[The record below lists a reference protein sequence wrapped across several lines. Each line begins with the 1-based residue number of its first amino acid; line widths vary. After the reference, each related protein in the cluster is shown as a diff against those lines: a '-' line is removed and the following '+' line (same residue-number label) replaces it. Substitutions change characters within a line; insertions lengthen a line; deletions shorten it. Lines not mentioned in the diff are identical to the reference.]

1 MKNLSLKKNIERRF
15 FLLCALKGMSF
26 GVLSWRLFDLQIIE
40 NKKYDK
46 LSKDNQFNFS
56 LVIPERGEIYD
67 RKGRV
72 LAANRD
78 AFSLYIKSS
87 ENLNIDK
94 ILEKLLLITNLN
106 KEDLNNF
113 QKRYKNLNKNNINVF
128 ITDNL
133 SQRDISKIA
142 VRLHEFPQVNFLM
155 TKKRVYPQGAITS
168 HLVGYTGKLTEQDL
182 KKNKNLINFSNLRI
196 GKYGLEKYFDK
207 NLRGEFGRRREE
219 VNARGK
225 IITSNLYEKP
235 NPGKNLNLSIDL
247 NIQSYALSRLQNLNS
262 KKIEFNEP
270 ETGSVVVMDVN
281 TGELLCCVSSPNF
294 NPNIFT
300 RGIKSKEWKSLINN
314 KKAPLLNR
322 AVSGLYSPGSTIKMA
337 VALAALESGVIG
349 YDTKFF
355 CNGVKE
361 YGDMKFHCW
370 YKNGHG
376 NINLL
381 QAIERSCDVF
391 FYELGLKVGIEK
403 IALMLRKLGLSA
415 DFNLETNEFR
425 NGLVPSKQ
433 WKLDVKGSNWTPG
446 ETINASIGQGYML
459 SNPVELVTMVARI
472 ANSEKMVEP
481 TLLSK
486 NSRKFSKL
494 DINKNHLNYIKKAMS
509 NVVNSEFGTAYK
521 SKLKTKSF
529 KMAGKTGTVQVV
541 RISEEEREKGIIK
554 NKDREWKKRDHAL
567 FVGYA
572 PLVKPRY
579 SICVIVEHGGSGSV
593 AAAPVARDVIE
604 KLLI

>member
-1 MKNLSLKKNIERRF
+1 MKNLTFNKNIKRRF
-15 FLLCALKGMSF
+15 FLLSALKGISF
-26 GVLSWRLFDLQIIE
+26 GILSWRLFDLQVIE
-40 NKKYDK
+40 NKRYDK

-56 LVIPERGEIYD
+56 LVDPERGEIYD

-87 ENLNIDK
+87 DNSNIEK
-94 ILEKLLLITNLN
+94 TLAKLLFLTNLN
-106 KEDLNNF
+106 KEDINNF
-113 QKRYKNLNKNNINVF
+113 EKRYKNSNKNNINLF
-128 ITDNL
+128 ITDDL

-142 VRLHEFPQVNFLM
+142 VRLHEFPEVNFLM

-168 HLVGYTGKLTEQDL
+168 HLIGYTGKLTEKDL
-182 KKNKNLINFSNLRI
+182 KKNKNLVNFSNIRI
-196 GKYGLEKYFDK
+196 GKYGIEKYFDNK
-207 NLRGEFGRRREE
+207 LRGEFGRRREE

-247 NIQSYALSRLQNLNS
+247 NIQSYALSRLQNINLNNS
-262 KKIEFNEP
+262 KSKEP
-270 ETGSVVVMDVN
+270 ETGSVVVMDVK

-300 RGIKSKEWKSLINN
+300 RGVKSKEWKSLINN

-322 AVSGLYSPGSTIKMA
+322 AVSGLYPPGSTIKMA

-349 YDTKFF
+349 YDNKIF
-355 CNGVKE
+355 CDGVKE
-361 YGDMKFHCW
+361 YGNMKFHCW
-370 YKNGHG
+370 HKYGHG
-376 NINLL
+376 KINLS

-403 IALMLRKLGLSA
+403 IGLMLKKLGLSA
-415 DFNLETNEFR
+415 NINLELNELQK
-425 NGLVPSKQ
+425 GLVPSKK
-433 WKLDVKGSNWTPG
+433 WKLDVKGTRWTPG

-472 ANSEKMVEP
+472 ANSEMLVEP
-481 TLLSK
+481 TLLSNK
-486 NSRKFSKL
+486 ISKFEKL
-494 DINKNHLNYIKKAMS
+494 GINKNHLNYVKNAMF
-509 NVVNSEFGTAYK
+509 NVVNNDSGTAYK
-521 SKLKTKSF
+521 SKLKIQDI

-572 PLVKPRY
+572 PYKVPKY
-579 SICVIVEHGGSGSV
+579 AICVIVEHGGSGS
-593 AAAPVARDVIE
+593 ATAAPIAKDVME

>member
-1 MKNLSLKKNIERRF
+1 MKNLNLKKNIERRF
-15 FLLCALKGMSF
+15 VLLSALKGISF
-26 GVLSWRLFDLQIIE
+26 GVLSWRLFDLQVIE

-56 LVIPERGEIYD
+56 LVVPERGEIYD

-87 ENLNIDK
+87 ENLNIEN
-94 ILEKLLLITNLN
+94 ILNKLLKITNLN
-106 KEDLNNF
+106 EEDINNF
-113 QKRYKNLNKNNINVF
+113 KKRYKSLNKNNINVF

-142 VRLHEFPQVNFLM
+142 VRLHEFPEVNFLM

-168 HLVGYTGKLTEQDL
+168 HLIGYTGKLTEKDL
-182 KKNKNLINFSNLRI
+182 KNNKDLINFSNLRI
-196 GKYGLEKYFDK
+196 GKYGLEKFFDNK
-207 NLRGEFGRRREE
+207 LRGEFGRRREE

-225 IITSNLYEKP
+225 VITSNLYEKP
-235 NPGKNLNLSIDL
+235 NSGKNLKLSIDL
-247 NIQSYALSRLQNLNS
+247 NIQSYALSRLQYINS
-262 KKIEFNEP
+262 KTIELKEP

-281 TGELLCCVSSPNF
+281 TGEVICCVSSPNF

-322 AVSGLYSPGSTIKMA
+322 AVSGLYPPGSTIKMA

-349 YDTKFF
+349 YEKKFF

-370 YKNGHG
+370 HKYGHG
-376 NINLL
+376 NINLS
-381 QAIERSCDVF
+381 QAIERSCDVY

-403 IALMLRKLGLSA
+403 ISLMLRKLGLSA
-415 DFNLETNEFR
+415 NINLELNELR
-425 NGLVPSKQ
+425 KGLVPSKK
-433 WKLDVKGSNWTPG
+433 WKLDVKGKRWTPG

-459 SNPVELVTMVARI
+459 SNPIELATMVARI
-472 ANSEKMVEP
+472 ANSDRLVEP
-481 TLLSK
+481 TLLSNK
-486 NSRKFSKL
+486 NPKFAKL
-494 DINKNHLNYIKKAMS
+494 GINKNHLNYIKNAMS

-521 SKLKTKSF
+521 SKLKKQNI

-572 PLVKPRY
+572 PFKKPKY
-579 SICVIVEHGGSGSV
+579 SICVIVEHGGSGSTT
-593 AAAPVARDVIE
+593 AAPIAKDIME
-604 KLLI
+604 KLLV

>member
-1 MKNLSLKKNIERRF
+1 MKNLNLKKNIERRF
-15 FLLCALKGMSF
+15 FLLSALKGISF
-26 GVLSWRLFDLQIIE
+26 GVLSWRLFDLQVIE

-46 LSKDNQFNFS
+46 LSKNNQFNFS
-56 LVIPERGEIYD
+56 LVVPERGEIYD

-87 ENLNIDK
+87 QNLNLKK
-94 ILEKLLLITNLN
+94 ILDKLLLITNLN
-106 KEDLNNF
+106 EEDVNNF
-113 QKRYKNLNKNNINVF
+113 ENRYKNLKKNNINVF

-142 VRLHEFPQVNFLM
+142 VRLHEFPEVNFLM
-155 TKKRVYPQGAITS
+155 TKKRVYPQGTITS
-168 HLVGYTGKLTEQDL
+168 HLIGYTGKLTEQDL

-196 GKYGLEKYFDK
+196 GKYGLEKFFDNK
-207 NLRGEFGRRREE
+207 LRGEFGRRREE

-247 NIQSYALSRLQNLNS
+247 NIQSYALTRLQNLNS
-262 KKIEFNEP
+262 KKSKFNEP

-281 TGELLCCVSSPNF
+281 TGELVCCVSSPNF

-322 AVSGLYSPGSTIKMA
+322 AVSGLYPPGSTIKMA

-349 YDTKFF
+349 YDKKFF

-370 YKNGHG
+370 HKYGHG
-376 NINLL
+376 NINLS

-403 IALMLRKLGLSA
+403 IGLMLKKLGLDA
-415 DFNLETNEFR
+415 NINLELNELR
-425 NGLVPSKQ
+425 KGLVPSKK
-433 WKLDVKGSNWTPG
+433 WKLDVKGTRWTPG

-459 SNPVELVTMVARI
+459 SNPIELATMVARI
-472 ANSEKMVEP
+472 ANSELSVEP
-481 TLLSK
+481 TLLSGK
-486 NSRKFSKL
+486 TKKFAKL
-494 DINKNHLNYIKKAMS
+494 DINKNHLNYIKNAMS
-509 NVVNSEFGTAYK
+509 NVVNSELGTAYK
-521 SKLKTKSF
+521 SKLKIKNF

-541 RISEEEREKGIIK
+541 RISEDEREKGIIK

-572 PLVKPRY
+572 PLEKPKY
-579 SICVIVEHGGSGSV
+579 SICVIVEHGGSGSTI
-593 AAAPVARDVIE
+593 AAPIAKDVME
-604 KLLI
+604 KLLV

>member
-1 MKNLSLKKNIERRF
+1 MKNLTFKKNIERRF
-15 FLLCALKGMSF
+15 LLLSALKGISF
-26 GVLSWRLFDLQIIE
+26 GVISWRLFDLQVIE

-87 ENLNIDK
+87 ENLDFKK
-94 ILEKLLLITNLN
+94 IINKLLLITKINE
-106 KEDLNNF
+106 EDINNF
-113 QKRYKNLNKNNINVF
+113 EKRYQNVNKNNINIF

-142 VRLHEFPQVNFLM
+142 VRLHEFPEVNFLM

-168 HLVGYTGKLTEQDL
+168 HLIGYTGKLTEKDL
-182 KKNKNLINFSNLRI
+182 IKNKNLINFSNLRI
-196 GKYGLEKYFDK
+196 GKYGLEKFFDNK
-207 NLRGEFGRRREE
+207 LRGEFGRRREE

-247 NIQSYALSRLQNLNS
+247 NIQSYALTRLQNLNS
-262 KKIEFNEP
+262 KKLEPNEP

-281 TGELLCCVSSPNF
+281 TGEVICCVSSPNF

-322 AVSGLYSPGSTIKMA
+322 AVSGLYPPGSTIKMA

-349 YDTKFF
+349 YDNKLF

-370 YKNGHG
+370 HKYGHG
-376 NINLL
+376 NINLS

-403 IALMLRKLGLSA
+403 IGLMLKKLGLASKV
-415 DFNLETNEFR
+415 NLELNELQR
-425 NGLVPSKQ
+425 GLVPTKK
-433 WKLDVKGSNWTPG
+433 WKLDVKGTRWTPG

-459 SNPVELVTMVARI
+459 SNPIELATMVARI
-472 ANSEKMVEP
+472 ANSDMKVEP
-481 TLLSK
+481 TLLSNK
-486 NSRKFSKL
+486 IQKFSKL
-494 DINKNHLNYIKKAMS
+494 GINKNHLNYIKKAMS
-509 NVVNSEFGTAYK
+509 NVVNNEFGTAYK
-521 SKLKTKSF
+521 SKLNTQNF
-529 KMAGKTGTVQVV
+529 KMAGKTGTVQVI

-572 PLVKPRY
+572 PLEKPKY
-579 SICVIVEHGGSGSV
+579 SICVVVEHGGSGS
-593 AAAPVARDVIE
+593 ATAAPIAKDVIE
-604 KLLI
+604 KLLV

>member
-1 MKNLSLKKNIERRF
+1 MKNLSVKKNIERRF
-15 FLLCALKGMSF
+15 FLLSALKGISF

-56 LVIPERGEIYD
+56 LVVPERGEIYD

-78 AFSLYIKSS
+78 AFSLYIQSS
-87 ENLNIDK
+87 KNLNINK
-94 ILEKLLLITNLN
+94 ILDKLLFITNLN
-106 KEDLNNF
+106 EDDINNF
-113 QKRYKNLNKNNINVF
+113 KKRYDKLNKNNINVF

-142 VRLHEFPQVNFLM
+142 VRLHEFPEVNFLM
-155 TKKRVYPQGAITS
+155 TKKRVYPQGAITG
-168 HLVGYTGKLTEQDL
+168 HLIGYTGKLTEQDL

-196 GKYGLEKYFDK
+196 GKYGLEKYFDNK
-207 NLRGEFGRRREE
+207 LRGEFGRRREE

-225 IITSNLYEKP
+225 IITSHLYERP
-235 NPGKNLNLSIDL
+235 NPGKSLNLSIDL
-247 NIQSYALSRLQNLNS
+247 NIQSYALSRLQNINS
-262 KKIEFNEP
+262 KNFDYKEP

-294 NPNIFT
+294 NPNIFS
-300 RGIKSKEWKSLINN
+300 RGIKSKEWTSLISN

-322 AVSGLYSPGSTIKMA
+322 AVSGLYPPGSTIKMA
-337 VALAALESGVIG
+337 VALAALESGIIG
-349 YDTKFF
+349 YNNKFF
-355 CNGVKE
+355 CSGVKE

-370 YKNGHG
+370 HKYGHG
-376 NINLL
+376 NINLS

-403 IALMLRKLGLSA
+403 IGLMLKKLGLSA
-415 DFNLETNEFR
+415 NINLELNELR
-425 NGLVPSKQ
+425 RGLIPSKK
-433 WKLDVKGSNWTPG
+433 WKLDVKGTRWTPG

-459 SNPVELVTMVARI
+459 SNPIELVTMVARI
-472 ANSEKMVEP
+472 ANSESLVEP
-481 TLLSK
+481 TLLK
-486 NSRKFSKL
+486 NKNKKFAKL
-494 DINKNHLNYIKKAMS
+494 NINKNHLNYIKNAMS
-509 NVVNSEFGTAYK
+509 DVVNSEFGTAYK
-521 SKLKTKSF
+521 SKLKKQNV

-541 RISEEEREKGIIK
+541 RISEDEREKGIIK

-572 PLVKPRY
+572 PLEKPKY
-579 SICVIVEHGGSGSV
+579 SICVIVEHGGSGST
-593 AAAPVARDVIE
+593 AAAPIAKDVME
-604 KLLI
+604 KLLF

>member
-15 FLLCALKGMSF
+15 FLLCTLKGLSF

-78 AFSLYIKSS
+78 AFSLYVKSS

-168 HLVGYTGKLTEQDL
+168 HLVGYIGKLTEQDL

-262 KKIEFNEP
+262 KKIKFNEP

-314 KKAPLLNR
+314 TKAPLLNR

-415 DFNLETNEFR
+415 GFNLETNEFR

-472 ANSEKMVEP
+472 ANSEKLVEP
-481 TLLSK
+481 TLLSNNPK
-486 NSRKFSKL
+486 KFSKL

>member
-1 MKNLSLKKNIERRF
+1 MKNQNTKKIMERRF
-15 FLLCALKGMSF
+15 FLLSALKGVSF
-26 GVLSWRLFDLQIIE
+26 GVLSWRLFDLQVIE

-87 ENLNIDK
+87 KDLNIKK
-94 ILEKLLLITNLN
+94 ILDKLLLITNLN
-106 KEDLNNF
+106 TDDLINF
-113 QKRYKNLNKNNINVF
+113 EKRYKKLNNNINVF

-142 VRLHEFPQVNFLM
+142 VRLHEFPEVNFLM

-168 HLVGYTGKLTEQDL
+168 HLIGYTGKLTERDL
-182 KKNKNLINFSNLRI
+182 KTNKNLINFSNLRI
-196 GKYGLEKYFDK
+196 GKYGLEKFFDNK
-207 NLRGEFGRRREE
+207 LSGEFGRRREE

-247 NIQSYALSRLQNLNS
+247 NIQSYALSRLQNKNS
-262 KKIEFNEP
+262 KQLKYNDP

-281 TGELLCCVSSPNF
+281 SGELLCCVSSPNF
-294 NPNIFT
+294 NPNIFS
-300 RGIKSKEWKSLINN
+300 RGLKSKEWKSLANN

-349 YDTKFF
+349 YDDKFF

-370 YKNGHG
+370 HKYGHG
-376 NINLL
+376 NINLS

-403 IALMLRKLGLSA
+403 ISSMLKKLGLSE
-415 DFNLETNEFR
+415 NISLELNELR
-425 NGLVPSKQ
+425 KGLVPTKK
-433 WKLDVKGSNWTPG
+433 WKLDVKGTRWTPG

-459 SNPVELVTMVARI
+459 SNPIELVTMVARI
-472 ANSEKMVEP
+472 ANSESLVEP
-481 TLLSK
+481 TLLK
-486 NSRKFSKL
+486 NKKRNFGKL
-494 DINKNHLNYIKKAMS
+494 NINKNHLNYVKNAMS
-509 NVVNSEFGTAYK
+509 NVVNSKLGTAYK
-521 SKLKTKSF
+521 SKLKNQNV

-572 PLVKPRY
+572 PIEKPKY
-579 SICVIVEHGGSGSV
+579 SICVIVEHGGSGS
-593 AAAPVARDVIE
+593 ATAAPIAKDIME

>member
-1 MKNLSLKKNIERRF
+1 MKNLSIKKNIERRF
-15 FLLCALKGMSF
+15 FLLSALKGISF

-56 LVIPERGEIYD
+56 LVVPERGEIYD

-78 AFSLYIKSS
+78 AFSLYIQSS
-87 ENLNIDK
+87 KNLNINK
-94 ILEKLLLITNLN
+94 ILDKLLYITNLN
-106 KEDLNNF
+106 EDDINNF
-113 QKRYKNLNKNNINVF
+113 KKRYNKLNKNNINVF

-142 VRLHEFPQVNFLM
+142 VRLHEFPEVNFLM
-155 TKKRVYPQGAITS
+155 TKKRVYPQGAITG
-168 HLVGYTGKLTEQDL
+168 HLIGYTGKLTEKDL

-196 GKYGLEKYFDK
+196 GKYGLEKFFDNK
-207 NLRGEFGRRREE
+207 LRGEFGRRREE

-225 IITSNLYEKP
+225 IITSHLYERP
-235 NPGKNLNLSIDL
+235 NPGKSLNLSIDL
-247 NIQSYALSRLQNLNS
+247 NIQSYALSRLQNINS
-262 KKIEFNEP
+262 KNFDYKEP

-281 TGELLCCVSSPNF
+281 TGELICCVSSPNF
-294 NPNIFT
+294 NPNIFS

-322 AVSGLYSPGSTIKMA
+322 AVSGLYPPGSTIKMA
-337 VALAALESGVIG
+337 VALAALESGIIG
-349 YDTKFF
+349 YNNKFF
-355 CNGVKE
+355 CSGVKE

-370 YKNGHG
+370 HKYGHG
-376 NINLL
+376 NINLS

-403 IALMLRKLGLSA
+403 IGLMLKKLGLSA
-415 DFNLETNEFR
+415 NINLELNELR
-425 NGLVPSKQ
+425 RGLIPSKK
-433 WKLDVKGSNWTPG
+433 WKLDVKGTRWTPG

-459 SNPVELVTMVARI
+459 SNPIELVTMVARI
-472 ANSEKMVEP
+472 ANSESLVEP
-481 TLLSK
+481 TLLK
-486 NSRKFSKL
+486 NKTQKFAKL
-494 DINKNHLNYIKKAMS
+494 NINKNHLNYIKKAMS
-509 NVVNSEFGTAYK
+509 NVVNSEFGTAHR
-521 SKLKTKSF
+521 SKLTKQNV

-541 RISEEEREKGIIK
+541 RISEDEREKGIIK

-572 PLVKPRY
+572 PLEKPKY
-579 SICVIVEHGGSGSV
+579 SICVIVEHGGSGST
-593 AAAPVARDVIE
+593 AAAPIAKDVME
-604 KLLI
+604 KLLF

>member
-1 MKNLSLKKNIERRF
+1 MKNLTLKKKIERRF
-15 FLLCALKGMSF
+15 FLLSTLKGFSF
-26 GVLSWRLFDLQIIE
+26 GILSWKLFDLQVIE

-56 LVIPERGEIYD
+56 LVVPERGEIYD

-87 ENLNIDK
+87 QNLNLKK
-94 ILEKLLLITNLN
+94 ILDKLLLITNLN
-106 KEDLNNF
+106 KEDVNNF
-113 QKRYKNLNKNNINVF
+113 EKRYKNLKNNNINVF

-142 VRLHEFPQVNFLM
+142 VRLYEFPEVNFLM
-155 TKKRVYPQGAITS
+155 TKKRVYPQGTITS
-168 HLVGYTGKLTEQDL
+168 HLIGYTGKLTEQDL
-182 KKNKNLINFSNLRI
+182 KRNKKLINFSNLRI
-196 GKYGLEKYFDK
+196 GKYGLEKFFDNK
-207 NLRGEFGRRREE
+207 LRGEFGRRREE

-247 NIQSYALSRLQNLNS
+247 NVQSYALTRLQNINS
-262 KKIEFNEP
+262 KKIRLNEP
-270 ETGSVVVMDVN
+270 DTGSVVVMDVN
-281 TGELLCCVSSPNF
+281 TGELVCCVSSPNF

-300 RGIKSKEWKSLINN
+300 RGIKSKERKALINN

-322 AVSGLYSPGSTIKMA
+322 AVSGLYPPGSTIKMA

-349 YDTKFF
+349 YDKKFF
-355 CNGVKE
+355 CSGVKE
-361 YGDMKFHCW
+361 YGGMKFHCW
-370 YKNGHG
+370 HQYGHG
-376 NINLL
+376 NLNLS

-403 IALMLRKLGLSA
+403 IGLMLRKLGLA
-415 DFNLETNEFR
+415 ANINLELNELR
-425 NGLVPSKQ
+425 NGLVPSKK
-433 WKLDVKGSNWTPG
+433 WKLDVKGTKWTPG

-459 SNPVELVTMVARI
+459 SNPIELATMVARI
-472 ANSEKMVEP
+472 ANSEFSVEP
-481 TLLSK
+481 TLLFEK
-486 NSRKFSKL
+486 TKKFKKL
-494 DINKNHLNYIKKAMS
+494 DINKNHLNYIKNAMS
-509 NVVNSEFGTAYK
+509 NVVNSELGTAYK
-521 SKLKTKSF
+521 SKLKIKNI

-541 RISEEEREKGIIK
+541 RISEDEREKGIIK

-572 PLVKPRY
+572 PLEKPKY
-579 SICVIVEHGGSGSV
+579 SICVIVEHGGSGSTI
-593 AAAPVARDVIE
+593 AAPIAKDVME
-604 KLLI
+604 KLLV

>member
-1 MKNLSLKKNIERRF
+1 MKNITLKKHIERRF
-15 FLLCALKGMSF
+15 LLLSALKGISF
-26 GVLSWRLFDLQIIE
+26 GVLSWRLFDLQVIE

-87 ENLNIDK
+87 ENLSIKK
-94 ILEKLLLITNLN
+94 ILNKLSLITNIN
-106 KEDLNNF
+106 KEDIDNF
-113 QKRYKNLNKNNINVF
+113 EKRYYNLNKNNINIF

-142 VRLHEFPQVNFLM
+142 VRLHEFPEVNFLM

-168 HLVGYTGKLTEQDL
+168 HLIGYTGKLTENDL
-182 KKNKNLINFSNLRI
+182 KRNKNLINFSNLRI
-196 GKYGLEKYFDK
+196 GKYGLEKFFDNK
-207 NLRGEFGRRREE
+207 LRGEFGRRREE

-235 NPGKNLNLSIDL
+235 NPGKNLNISIDL
-247 NIQSYALSRLQNLNS
+247 NIQSYALTRLQNLNS
-262 KKIEFNEP
+262 KKLELSEP

-281 TGELLCCVSSPNF
+281 TGEVICCVSSPNF
-294 NPNIFT
+294 NPNVFT
-300 RGIKSKEWKSLINN
+300 RGIKSDEWKSLLNN

-322 AVSGLYSPGSTIKMA
+322 AVSGLYPPGSTIKMA

-349 YDTKFF
+349 YDNKFF

-370 YKNGHG
+370 HKYGHG
-376 NINLL
+376 NINLS

-403 IALMLRKLGLSA
+403 IGLMLKKLGLSSNI
-415 DFNLETNEFR
+415 NLELNELR
-425 NGLVPSKQ
+425 KGLVPSKK
-433 WKLDVKGSNWTPG
+433 WKLNVKGTRWTPG

-459 SNPVELVTMVARI
+459 SNPIELATMVARI
-472 ANSEKMVEP
+472 ANSDMKVEP
-481 TLLSK
+481 TLLSNK
-486 NSRKFSKL
+486 TPKFLKL
-494 DINKNHLNYIKKAMS
+494 GINKNHLNYIKNAMS

-521 SKLKTKSF
+521 SKLKKQNF

-572 PLVKPRY
+572 PLEKPKY
-579 SICVIVEHGGSGSV
+579 SICVIVEHGGSGS
-593 AAAPVARDVIE
+593 ATAAPIAKDVME
-604 KLLI
+604 KLLV

>member
-1 MKNLSLKKNIERRF
+1 MKKFNIKKDVERRF
-15 FLLCALKGMSF
+15 LMLSVLKGLSF
-26 GVLSWRLFDLQIIE
+26 GVLSWRLFDLQVIE

-56 LVIPERGEIYD
+56 LVVPERGEIYD

-87 ENLNIDK
+87 ENLNIDQ
-94 ILEKLLLITNLN
+94 ILFKLMSITNLN
-106 KEDLNNF
+106 EDDINDFKIRYRDL
-113 QKRYKNLNKNNINVF
+113 YKNNVNIF
-128 ITDNL
+128 MTDNL

-142 VRLHEFPQVNFLM
+142 VRLHEFPEVNFLM
-155 TKKRVYPQGAITS
+155 TKKRVYPQGAITG
-168 HLVGYTGKLTEQDL
+168 HLIGYTGKLTEKDL
-182 KKNKNLINFSNLRI
+182 QKNKNLINFSNLRI
-196 GKYGLEKYFDK
+196 GKYGLEKFFDK
-207 NLRGEFGRRREE
+207 KLRGEFGRRRQE

-235 NPGKNLNLSIDL
+235 NPGKNLNISIDL
-247 NIQSYALSRLQNLNS
+247 NIQSYALSRLQNIKSNKL
-262 KKIEFNEP
+262 EYNEP
-270 ETGSVVVMDVN
+270 ETGSVIVMDVN

-294 NPNIFT
+294 NPNIFS
-300 RGIKSKEWKSLINN
+300 RGIKSREWKTLINN

-322 AVSGLYSPGSTIKMA
+322 AVSGLYPPGSTIKMA

-349 YDTKFF
+349 YDSKFF

-370 YKNGHG
+370 HKYGHG
-376 NINLL
+376 NINLS

-403 IALMLRKLGLSA
+403 IGSMLKKLGLSA
-415 DFNLETNEFR
+415 NINLELNELR
-425 NGLVPSKQ
+425 RGLVPSKK
-433 WKLDVKGSNWTPG
+433 WKLEVKGTSWTPG

-459 SNPVELVTMVARI
+459 SNPIELTTMVARI
-472 ANSEKMVEP
+472 ANSEMSIEP
-481 TLLSK
+481 TLLSNK
-486 NSRKFSKL
+486 KQKFSKL
-494 DINKNHLNYIKKAMS
+494 DINKNHLTYIKSAMS
-509 NVVNSEFGTAYK
+509 NVVNNEFGTAYK
-521 SKLKTKSF
+521 SKLKNKNI
-529 KMAGKTGTVQVV
+529 KMAGKTGTVQVI
-541 RISEEEREKGIIK
+541 RISEEEREKGIVK
-554 NKDREWKKRDHAL
+554 NKDREWNKRDHAL

-572 PLVKPRY
+572 PLDNPKY
-579 SICVIVEHGGSGSV
+579 SICVIVEHGGSGSTT
-593 AAAPVARDVIE
+593 AAPIARDVIS

>member
-1 MKNLSLKKNIERRF
+1 MKNLILKNNIKRRF
-15 FLLCALKGMSF
+15 FLLTALKGISF
-26 GVLSWRLFDLQIIE
+26 GILSWRLFDLQVIE

-56 LVIPERGEIYD
+56 LVVPERGQIYD

-87 ENLNIDK
+87 ENLRISE
-94 ILEKLLLITNLN
+94 ILNKLLFVT
-106 KEDLNNF
+106 DLNEEDINNF
-113 QKRYKNLNKNNINVF
+113 KKRYKNLNKNNINIF
-128 ITDNL
+128 ITDDL

-142 VRLHEFPQVNFLM
+142 VRLHEFPEVNFLM

-168 HLVGYTGKLTEQDL
+168 HLIGYTGKLTEKDL

-196 GKYGLEKYFDK
+196 GKYGLEKYFD
-207 NLRGEFGRRREE
+207 NQLRGEFGRRREE

-247 NIQSYALSRLQNLNS
+247 NIQSFALSRLQNINL
-262 KKIEFNEP
+262 KKIKHSEP

-281 TGELLCCVSSPNF
+281 TGELICCVSSPNF

-300 RGIKSKEWKSLINN
+300 RGVKSKEWEALINN

-337 VALAALESGVIG
+337 VALAALENGIIG
-349 YDTKFF
+349 YDNKFF
-355 CNGVKE
+355 CNGAKE

-376 NINLL
+376 NINLS

-403 IALMLRKLGLSA
+403 IGLMLKKLGLSA
-415 DFNLETNEFR
+415 NIDLELNELR
-425 NGLVPSKQ
+425 RGLVPSKK
-433 WKLDVKGSNWTPG
+433 WKLDVKGKPWTPG

-459 SNPVELVTMVARI
+459 SNPIELVTMTSRI
-472 ANSEKMVEP
+472 ANSKWSVEP
-481 TLLSK
+481 TLLSNK
-486 NSRKFSKL
+486 IQKFAKL
-494 DINKNHLNYIKKAMS
+494 DINKNHLNYIKNAMS
-509 NVVNSEFGTAYK
+509 DVVNSEFGTAYK
-521 SKLKTKSF
+521 SRLRNTNV
-529 KMAGKTGTVQVV
+529 KMAGKTGTVQVI

-572 PLVKPRY
+572 PLVQPKF
-579 SICVIVEHGGSGSV
+579 SVCVIVEHGGSGSST
-593 AAAPVARDVIE
+593 AAPIAKDIIE

>member
-1 MKNLSLKKNIERRF
+1 MKNFTLKTNVKRRF
-15 FLLCALKGMSF
+15 FLLTAFKGISF
-26 GVLSWRLFDLQIIE
+26 GVLSWRLFDLQVIE
-40 NKKYDK
+40 NKKYEK

-56 LVIPERGEIYD
+56 LVIPERGKIYD

-87 ENLNIDK
+87 ENVKIEEILN
-94 ILEKLLLITNLN
+94 KLLSITNLN
-106 KEDLNNF
+106 PDDLKNF
-113 QKRYKNLNKNNINVF
+113 EKRYKNLNNNNINIF

-142 VRLHEFPQVNFLM
+142 VRLHEFPEVNFFM
-155 TKKRVYPQGAITS
+155 SKKRVYPQGAITS

-182 KKNKNLINFSNLRI
+182 KRNKNLVKFSNLRV
-196 GKYGLEKYFDK
+196 GKYGLEKFFDNK
-207 NLRGEFGRRREE
+207 LRGEFGRRREE

-225 IITSNLYEKP
+225 IIKSNLYEKP

-247 NIQSYALSRLQNLNS
+247 NIQSYALSRLQNINLKNLNH
-262 KKIEFNEP
+262 IDP
-270 ETGSVVVMDVN
+270 ETGSVVVMDIN

-294 NPNIFT
+294 NPNLFS

-322 AVSGLYSPGSTIKMA
+322 AVSGLYPPGSTIKMA

-349 YDTKFF
+349 YDDNFF
-355 CNGVKE
+355 CNGFKE

-370 YKNGHG
+370 HKYGHG
-376 NINLL
+376 NINLS

-403 IALMLRKLGLSA
+403 ISLMLKKLGLSENI
-415 DFNLETNEFR
+415 DLELNEMR
-425 NGLVPSKQ
+425 KGLVPSKK
-433 WKLDVKGSNWTPG
+433 WKLDVKGKSWTPG

-459 SNPVELVTMVARI
+459 SNPIELATMVSRI
-472 ANSEKMVEP
+472 ANSKELVEP
-481 TLLSK
+481 TLLK
-486 NSRKFSKL
+486 NKKQKFLKL
-494 DINKNHLNYIKKAMS
+494 DLNKKHLNYVKNAMS
-509 NVVNSEFGTAYK
+509 NVVNSELGTAYK
-521 SKLKTKSF
+521 SKLKNQNI

-572 PLVKPRY
+572 PFEKPKY
-579 SICVIVEHGGSGSV
+579 SICVIVEHGGSGS
-593 AAAPVARDVIE
+593 ATAAPIAKDVME
-604 KLLI
+604 KLLT

>member
-1 MKNLSLKKNIERRF
+1 MKIFSLKKTIERRF
-15 FLLCALKGMSF
+15 FLLSALKGISF
-26 GVLSWRLFDLQIIE
+26 GVLSWRLFDLQVIE

-87 ENLNIDK
+87 ENLNIKK
-94 ILEKLLLITNLN
+94 ILEKLFLITNIN
-106 KEDLNNF
+106 KEDINNF
-113 QKRYKNLNKNNINVF
+113 EIRYKNLKKNNINVF

-142 VRLHEFPQVNFLM
+142 VRLHEFPEINFLM

-168 HLVGYTGKLTEQDL
+168 HLIGYTGKLTEQDL
-182 KKNKNLINFSNLRI
+182 KRNKNLVNFSNLRI
-196 GKYGLEKYFDK
+196 GKYGLEKFFDK
-207 NLRGEFGRRREE
+207 KLRGEFGRRREE

-235 NPGKNLNLSIDL
+235 NPGTNLNLSIDL

-262 KKIEFNEP
+262 KKIDFNEP

-300 RGIKSKEWKSLINN
+300 RGIKSKEWESLINN

-322 AVSGLYSPGSTIKMA
+322 AVSGLYPPGSTIKMA
-337 VALAALESGVIG
+337 VALAALESGIIG
-349 YDTKFF
+349 YENKFF

-376 NINLL
+376 NINLS

-403 IALMLRKLGLSA
+403 IGLMLKKLGLSS
-415 DFNLETNEFR
+415 DFNLELNEFR
-425 NGLVPSKQ
+425 KGLVPSKK
-433 WKLDVKGSNWTPG
+433 WKLDVKGTNWTPG

-459 SNPVELVTMVARI
+459 SNPVELATMVARI
-472 ANSEKMVEP
+472 ANSEKLVEP
-481 TLLSK
+481 TLLP
-486 NSRKFSKL
+486 NSTKKFSKL
-494 DINKNHLNYIKKAMS
+494 GINKNHLNYIKNAMS
-509 NVVNSEFGTAYK
+509 DVVNSEFGTAYK
-521 SKLKTKSF
+521 SKLKKQNF
-529 KMAGKTGTVQVV
+529 KMGGKTGTVQVI
-541 RISEEEREKGIIK
+541 RITEEEREKGIIK

-572 PLVKPRY
+572 PLEKPKY

-593 AAAPVARDVIE
+593 AAAPVARDIME

>member
-1 MKNLSLKKNIERRF
+1 MKNLIFKKNIERRF
-15 FLLCALKGMSF
+15 FFLSALKGISF
-26 GVLSWRLFDLQIIE
+26 GVLSWRLFDLQVIE

-46 LSKDNQFNFS
+46 LSKENQFNFS
-56 LVIPERGEIYD
+56 LVVPERGEIYD

-87 ENLNIDK
+87 KNIN
-94 ILEKLLLITNLN
+94 INEILN
-106 KEDLNNF
+106 KLSSITTLNEEDINNF
-113 QKRYKNLNKNNINVF
+113 QIRYENLSKNNINVF
-128 ITDNL
+128 ITDDL

-142 VRLHEFPQVNFLM
+142 VRLHEFPEVNFLM

-168 HLVGYTGKLTEQDL
+168 HLIGYTGKLTENDL
-182 KKNKNLINFSNLRI
+182 KRNKNLINFSNLRI
-196 GKYGLEKYFDK
+196 GKYGLEKFFD
-207 NLRGEFGRRREE
+207 NQLRGEFGRRREE

-225 IITSNLYEKP
+225 IITSNLYENP
-235 NPGKNLNLSIDL
+235 NPGKSLNLSIDL
-247 NIQSYALSRLQNLNS
+247 NIQSYALSRLQNINS
-262 KKIEFNEP
+262 KKREYLEP

-281 TGELLCCVSSPNF
+281 TGELICCVSSPNF

-300 RGIKSKEWKSLINN
+300 RGVKSKEWKSLVNN

-337 VALAALESGVIG
+337 VALAALESGVVG

-370 YKNGHG
+370 HKYGHG
-376 NINLL
+376 NINLS

-403 IALMLRKLGLSA
+403 IGLMLNKLGLSSNI
-415 DFNLETNEFR
+415 NLELSELR
-425 NGLVPSKQ
+425 RGLVPSKS
-433 WKLDVKGSNWTPG
+433 WKLDVKGTRWTPG

-459 SNPVELVTMVARI
+459 SNPIELSTMTARI
-472 ANSEKMVEP
+472 ANSEMSIEP
-481 TLLSK
+481 TLLK
-486 NSRKFSKL
+486 NKTKKFLKL
-494 DINKNHLNYIKKAMS
+494 DINKGHLNYIKNAMS
-509 NVVNSEFGTAYK
+509 NVVNNELGTAFK
-521 SKLKTKSF
+521 SRLNSKSI

-572 PLVKPRY
+572 PLQKPKY
-579 SICVIVEHGGSGSV
+579 SICVIVEHGGSGS
-593 AAAPVARDVIE
+593 ATAAPIAKDIIE

>member
-1 MKNLSLKKNIERRF
+1 MNNLTLKKNIERRF
-15 FLLCALKGMSF
+15 FLLSALKGISF
-26 GVLSWRLFDLQIIE
+26 GVLSWRLFDLQVIE
-40 NKKYDK
+40 NKKYEK
-46 LSKDNQFNFS
+46 LSKDNQFNFT
-56 LVIPERGEIYD
+56 LVIPERGKIYD

-87 ENLNIDK
+87 KNLKVNQT
-94 ILEKLLLITNLN
+94 LEKLLSITSLN
-106 KEDLNNF
+106 EEDINNF
-113 QKRYKNLNKNNINVF
+113 EKRFKKITKDNINVF

-142 VRLHEFPQVNFLM
+142 VRLHEFPEVNFFM
-155 TKKRVYPQGAITS
+155 SKKRVYPQGAITS
-168 HLVGYTGKLTEQDL
+168 HLIGYTGKLTEEDI
-182 KKNKNLINFSNLRI
+182 KRNKNMINFSNLRT
-196 GKYGLEKYFDK
+196 GKYGLEKFFDHK
-207 NLRGEFGRRREE
+207 LRGEFGRRREE

-235 NPGKNLNLSIDL
+235 SPGKNLNLSIDL
-247 NIQSYALSRLQNLNS
+247 NIQSYALSRLQNINS
-262 KKIEFNEP
+262 KNLKYNEP
-270 ETGSVVVMDVN
+270 ETGSVVAMDVK

-294 NPNIFT
+294 NPNIFS

-322 AVSGLYSPGSTIKMA
+322 AVSGLYPPGSTIKMA
-337 VALAALESGVIG
+337 VALAALENGVIG
-349 YDTKFF
+349 YDNKFF
-355 CNGVKE
+355 CNGLKE

-370 YKNGHG
+370 HKYGHG
-376 NINLL
+376 NINLS

-403 IALMLRKLGLSA
+403 IGLMLRKLGLSE
-415 DFNLETNEFR
+415 NMKLELNELR
-425 NGLVPSKQ
+425 TGLVPSKK
-433 WKLDVKGSNWTPG
+433 WKQNVKGTRWTPG

-459 SNPVELVTMVARI
+459 SNPIELVTMVARI
-472 ANSEKMVEP
+472 ANSQELVEP
-481 TLLSK
+481 TLLTNNK
-486 NSRKFSKL
+486 QKFLKL
-494 DINKNHLNYIKKAMS
+494 DINKNHLNYIKNAMF

-521 SKLKTKSF
+521 SRLKNQNV

-572 PLVKPRY
+572 PFENPKY
-579 SICVIVEHGGSGSV
+579 SICVIVEHGGSGS
-593 AAAPVARDVIE
+593 ATAAPIAKDVME